1 MNRTVVLACLVSLTA
16 TSVAWAVEPEVYPAQ
31 GQTTEQ
37 QERDQYECHQ
47 WASKETGVD
56 PEALAE
62 EKLEAQPSDGK
73 QAGATSGAAVGALR
87 GAAGG
92 DAAAGAAR
100 GFGIGRMVS
109 VIRAKRQLRE
119 QQSADAQETAKVQDQ
134 LDKYD
139 RAYGAC
145 LGGRGYT
152 VK

>member
-1 MNRTVVLACLVSLTA
+1 MNRTAILVCVGFLAA
-16 TSVAWAVEPEVYPAQ
+16 TSTAWGAEPQVSPAE
-31 GQTTEQ
+31 GQTAEQ

-62 EKLEAQPSDGK
+62 QKLAAQPSNDGGGGS
-73 QAGATSGAAVGALR
+73 AGGAAVGALR

-100 GFGIGRMVS
+100 GVGIGRMVS
-109 VIRAKRQLRE
+109 VIRAKKQLRE
-119 QQSADAQETAKVQDQ
+119 QQSADAQETANLQDQ

-145 LGGRGYT
+145 LSGRGYT

>member
-1 MNRTVVLACLVSLTA
+1 MNRTVVLTCIASLTVTLIA
-16 TSVAWAVEPEVYPAQ
+16 RGAEPEVHPAQ
-31 GQTTEQ
+31 GQTAEQ

-47 WASKETGVD
+47 WASKDTGVD

-62 EKLEAQPSDGK
+62 QQLAAQPPNEKEG
-73 QAGATSGAAVGALR
+73 GAASSAGIGALR

-109 VIRAKRQLRE
+109 VIHAKRQLRE
-119 QQSADAQETAKVQDQ
+119 QQSADAQENAKFQDQ

-145 LGGRGYT
+145 LSGRGYT